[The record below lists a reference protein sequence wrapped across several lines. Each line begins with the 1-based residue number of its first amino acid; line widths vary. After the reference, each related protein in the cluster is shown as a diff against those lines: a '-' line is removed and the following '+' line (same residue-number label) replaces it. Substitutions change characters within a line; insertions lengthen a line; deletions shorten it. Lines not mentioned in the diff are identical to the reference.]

1 MRVDGQA
8 TAIEFLSAS
17 ALGQGPKSENGQDQV
32 RVEDARTP
40 EAGLTPVLKDVQN
53 AVKFSNDVMRL
64 ANYHIE
70 FKIQES
76 TNKYQVQVV
85 DNESGGIIREIPS
98 DYMMKIAEQLEGK
111 IQAEAGLLIDKIA

>member
-8 TAIEFLSAS
+8 IPMEFFSAS
-17 ALGQGPKSENGQDQV
+17 PLGQGPKAEKSQDQV
-32 RVEDARTP
+32 QLEDARTP

-53 AVKFSNDVMRL
+53 AVKFSNDVMKL

-70 FKIQES
+70 FQVQES
-76 TNKYQVQVV
+76 TSKYQVQVV
-85 DNESGGIIREIPS
+85 DNESGGIIREIPP
-98 DYMMKIAEQLEGK
+98 DYMMKIAEQLQGK